1 MMLGVQLTGVTR
13 AASALQ
19 RRGLI
24 EYTRGIATILD
35 RRGLQNL
42 SCECYAVLRRSL
54 TGLWGSK
61 YADALREPRSEQAS
75 AS

>member
-1 MMLGVQLTGVTR
+1 AHMLGVRRVGVTA

-24 EYTRGIATILD
+24 GY
-35 RRGLQNL
+35 RRGDIRIVDHAGLEAAA
-42 SCECYAVLRRSL
+42 CGCYAHVRQRTDAGRR
-54 TGLWGSK
+54 W
-61 YADALREPRSEQAS
+61 AQA